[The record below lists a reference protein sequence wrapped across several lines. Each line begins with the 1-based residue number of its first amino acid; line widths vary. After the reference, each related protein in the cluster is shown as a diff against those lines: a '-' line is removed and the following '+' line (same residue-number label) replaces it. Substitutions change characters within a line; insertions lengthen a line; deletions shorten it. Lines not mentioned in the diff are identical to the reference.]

1 MELFLLLV
9 AVYFV
14 PTVVAIIRKHHNEG
28 AIITLNLL
36 LGWTF
41 IGWVAALVWSLT
53 SPPRQAAASPTAPTQ
68 APAPTETAPD
78 NQLVTAMRHMEN
90 ILEACREVS
99 KPAFDVLIVAAQ
111 SDGKIGRDD
120 IRIIA
125 NLFVKHGAD
134 IKPGWL
140 ESLTAL
146 NAGVTM
152 NVTGDQQCDDEIAA
166 LEGASPAL
174 KAGIYGAYIA
184 MTVGNK
190 RQSAASRRLGEQL
203 ESLLAIPESSE
214 AKAAAPAPAP
224 ATSPPL
230 PPAPVPTL
238 SDAIK
243 QKPAPPVEKKPLTWV
258 EQAQKEIEEERRH
271 KTAR

>member
-9 AVYFV
+9 AVYFI
-14 PTVVAIIRKHHNEG
+14 PTAVAIVRNHHNEG

-41 IGWVAALVWSLT
+41 VGWVAALVWSLT
-53 SPPRQAAASPTAPTQ
+53 SPPRQAAENPTTPGQ
-68 APAPTETAPD
+68 IPATAEAAPD
-78 NQLVTAMRHMEN
+78 NQLMTAMRHMEN

-99 KPAFDVLIVAAQ
+99 KPAFDILIVAAQ
-111 SDGKIGRDD
+111 ADGKIGRDD

-125 NLFVKHGAD
+125 NLFIKHGAD
-134 IKPGWL
+134 IKPAWL
-140 ESLTAL
+140 ESLAAL

-152 NVTGDQQCDDEIAA
+152 NVTGDQQCDDEIAT
-166 LEGASPAL
+166 LETASPAL

-203 ESLLAIPESSE
+203 EALLAIPEPSE
-214 AKAAAPAPAP
+214 AKAAATAP
-224 ATSPPL
+224 T
-230 PPAPVPTL
+230 PTL

-271 KTAR
+271 KTLR

>member
-1 MELFLLLV
+1 MNSMSTKPDPHVEKLRLLV
-9 AVYFV
+9 ASAGGPAKFALDYSQDSADKPID
-14 PTVVAIIRKHHNEG
+14 PTYVSQI
-28 AIITLNLL
+28 LN
-36 LGWTF
+36 GHR
-41 IGWVAALVWSLT
+41 AL
-53 SPPRQAAASPTAPTQ
+53 
-68 APAPTETAPD
+68 
-78 NQLVTAMRHMEN
+78 
-90 ILEACREVS
+90 
-99 KPAFDVLIVAAQ
+99 KPAFGVLIVAAQ

-120 IRIIA
+120 IRVIA

-134 IKPGWL
+134 IKPAWL
-140 ESLTAL
+140 ESLAAL

-203 ESLLAIPESSE
+203 EALLAMPEAPE
-214 AKAAAPAPAP
+214 AKAAAPTPVPAALPPPPPAP
-224 ATSPPL
+224 A
-230 PPAPVPTL
+230 PTL

-258 EQAQKEIEEERRH
+258 EQAQKEIEEERRR
-271 KTAR
+271 KTAG

>member
-9 AVYFV
+9 AVYFI
-14 PTVVAIIRKHHNEG
+14 PTAVAIIRNHHNEG

-41 IGWVAALVWSLT
+41 VGWVAALVWSLT
-53 SPPRQAAASPTAPTQ
+53 SPPRQAAANPTIPSP
-68 APAPTETAPD
+68 APATAQATPD
-78 NQLVTAMRHMEN
+78 NQLATAMRHMEN

-134 IKPGWL
+134 IKPAWL
-140 ESLTAL
+140 ESLAAL

-166 LEGASPAL
+166 LETASPAL

-190 RQSAASRRLGEQL
+190 RQSAVSRRLGEQL
-203 ESLLAIPESSE
+203 ETLLAMPEPSKAE
-214 AKAAAPAPAP
+214 ATAPAPAP
-224 ATSPPL
+224 T
-230 PPAPVPTL
+230 PAPTPKPTL

-243 QKPAPPVEKKPLTWV
+243 QKPAPPAEKKPLTWV
-258 EQAQKEIEEERRH
+258 EQAQQEIEEERRR
-271 KTAR
+271 KTTR